1 MPLLACLLCFAL
13 PGAEARAV
21 STLRV
26 CADPGNLPYSDD
38 RERGFENRIAQLV
51 ARELGASVRY
61 TWRAQRRGFL
71 RSTLNADR
79 CDVVIG
85 VPVGMPGVRSTRPYY
100 RSNFAF
106 VSRKDRHLDE
116 LHSLDDPR
124 LRALKIGVPLAGDD
138 GSNPAPAHAL
148 ARRGVSG
155 LVGYSLWG
163 DYRRDVPA
171 AVDAVLSGA
180 IDVALLWGPVAGAG
194 AGKSSSALRV
204 DLVKE
209 ERDGGVPLAFSI
221 AMAVRPDDAAL
232 AERLN
237 DVLSR
242 QRFAIERI
250 LKHAGVPMLPL
261 STP

>member
-1 MPLLACLLCFAL
+1 
-13 PGAEARAV
+13 V
-21 STLRV
+21 LRV

-51 ARELGASVRY
+51 ARELGASARY

-85 VPVGMPGVRSTRPYY
+85 VPVGMPGVRSTHPYY

-106 VSRKDRHLDE
+106 VSRKDRHLE
-116 LHSLDDPR
+116 QLRSLDDPG
-124 LRALKIGVPLAGDD
+124 LRGLRIGVPLAGDD

-148 ARRGVSG
+148 ARRGIAS

-171 AVDAVLSGA
+171 AVDAVSSGA
-180 IDVALLWGPVAGAG
+180 IDVALLWGPVAGSG
-194 AGKSSSALRV
+194 ARKSSSALRV
-204 DLVKE
+204 ALLKE
-209 ERDGGVPLAFSI
+209 EQDAGVPLAFSI

-237 DVLSR
+237 DVLYR
-242 QRFAIERI
+242 KRFAIQRI
-250 LKHAGVPMLPL
+250 LEQAGVPMLPL